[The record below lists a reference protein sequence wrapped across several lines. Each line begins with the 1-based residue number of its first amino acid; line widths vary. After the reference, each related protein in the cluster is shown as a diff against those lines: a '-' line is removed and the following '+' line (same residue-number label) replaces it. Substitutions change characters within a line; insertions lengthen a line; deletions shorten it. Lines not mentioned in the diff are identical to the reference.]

1 MSSDPACMAEPARM
15 QPNPSSVAHDETGS
29 SSTTPQVS
37 LPAPLVALVERFN
50 AQPHLAPMQRIFTD
64 LARML
69 DYLRLIESKVR
80 QERLLVATMSV
91 FFRLQAETGALIVFI
106 DGEAKRQLRTDE
118 VLAGALDGVSYAIA
132 HEVKRVF
139 EIELIG
145 LDELSNTSSIRA
157 RLEHAYGLLH
167 NAIQQSL
174 IVLAQVFEP
183 ALTGEELFDDFAR
196 RRQHSLKLYRE
207 LDQLLQLAH
216 HVAAT
221 GDQRAVALL
230 LARLTLFRD
239 DSMCHLMYR
248 DWNEYESFIS
258 ELRATQSRF
267 ELATVLNSLTCYL
280 ETLLNQVRM
289 RSALADCNLDVIVP
303 AEQTMKEQ

>member
-1 MSSDPACMAEPARM
+1 MSSDSAPLDRLAQM
-15 QPNPSSVAHDETGS
+15 QLSPSSVANDEA
-29 SSTTPQVS
+29 SSTSAAPQIS
-37 LPAPLVALVERFN
+37 LPAPLVALVERFS

-69 DYLRLIESKVR
+69 DYLRLIEHKVR
-80 QERLLVATMSV
+80 QDRLLVATMSV
-91 FFRLQAETGALIVFI
+91 FFRLQAETCALIAFI
-106 DGEAKRQLRTDE
+106 DGEAQRQLRADE

-139 EIELIG
+139 EVELIG
-145 LDELSNTSSIRA
+145 LDELSNTSFIRA

-183 ALTGEELFDDFAR
+183 TLIGEELFDDFAR

-258 ELRATQSRF
+258 ELRAAQSRF

-280 ETLLNQVRM
+280 ETLLSQVRM

-303 AEQTMKEQ
+303 VSQNSRQ